1 MAFGSNP
8 KSNSNSSDNKD
19 AGKAV
24 AFINLSL
31 PTQGGKERKVGA
43 IALRGDKPQEAELAA
58 WFLSGTD
65 EERAAKLTKFLSKLV
80 VTVQS
85 SEIDAN
91 SFFNMD

>member
-1 MAFGSNP
+1 MAFGDKFN
-8 KSNSNSSDNKD
+8 KSSETKEA

-24 AFINLSL
+24 AFINFSL

-43 IALRGDKPQEAELAA
+43 IALRGDKPQEAQLAE

-65 EERAAKLTKFLSKLV
+65 EERAQKLETFINKLV

-85 SEIDAN
+85 SEVDAN
-91 SFFNMD
+91 SFFDMD